1 VDLKISRIEW
11 KLLSTVE
18 VIYSRCH
25 KNVPKD
31 LKATGTSGQT
41 LCGIY
46 DLRQL
51 EHRDCGFES
60 HWNNICMSTF
70 FCVVLCCNRLW
81 PCNGPVWSV
90 RRRTKILEG
99 FIVSEVN
106 SESEQAR
113 GSNTRNVTTQQ
124 EDSKLRNGP
133 FSLKYSGHC
142 NKAKWT

>member
-1 VDLKISRIEW
+1 
-11 KLLSTVE
+11 
-18 VIYSRCH
+18 
-25 KNVPKD
+25 
-31 LKATGTSGQT
+31 
-41 LCGIY
+41 
-46 DLRQL
+46 
-51 EHRDCGFES
+51 
-60 HWNNICMSTF
+60 
-70 FCVVLCCNRLW
+70 
-81 PCNGPVWSV
+81 V

-142 NKAKWT
+142 NKAK